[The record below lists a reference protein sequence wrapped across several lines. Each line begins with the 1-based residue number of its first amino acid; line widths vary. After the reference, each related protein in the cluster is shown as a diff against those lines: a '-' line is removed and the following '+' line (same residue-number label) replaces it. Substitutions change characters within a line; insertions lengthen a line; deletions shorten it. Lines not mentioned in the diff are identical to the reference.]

1 MSSGVRVILGH
12 VLSTAGKPKHEDCPK
27 GSTSQSSY
35 QRDIA
40 NRIQEHWLI
49 KNSLTP
55 AIVEKVEPVFETFGD
70 KQFLAAVE
78 KCYTTNANES
88 FHHVVWSMCPKE
100 QYNSP
105 KGFSVALNLLVGIF
119 NDCVRKTHTSSYKML
134 NPPFTENM
142 NESLLK
148 IYKDRIIKSD
158 YRSKLTICQ
167 KGCLK
172 KTRK

>member
-1 MSSGVRVILGH
+1 MFSGVRVILGH

-78 KCYTTNANES
+78 KCYTTNANFIMLYGVS
-88 FHHVVWSMCPKE
+88 AQKNNITLPRDF
-100 QYNSP
+100 Q
-105 KGFSVALNLLVGIF
+105 LLW
-119 NDCVRKTHTSSYKML
+119 
-134 NPPFTENM
+134 
-142 NESLLK
+142 
-148 IYKDRIIKSD
+148 
-158 YRSKLTICQ
+158 IC
-167 KGCLK
+167 
-172 KTRK
+172 